1 MLEGPP
7 PAILNNKMPESA
19 DFVHLFRVS
28 SGVSPL
34 PTYGTMT
41 KNSLAFLRGKE
52 PKLMYCFLL
61 SALLIASAP
70 MQTPSATATKPPSTT
85 VKSAAASTT
94 TTAQSPAAAKNA
106 KPAVLAA
113 SDAVITIHGLCSGS
127 QAGQNESCTT
137 VVTKKQFDVLVDAL
151 SALGPP
157 LLPAQR
163 RGVAEAY
170 ATTLRN
176 YEAAKKA
183 GIEKDPR
190 YAEVIRIA
198 QMRAMG
204 DMYNALL
211 QEKAKKVSPQ
221 EIEDY
226 YNANLPRFEEL
237 ILRRVTVPRRNTAN
251 LNDEEFTARARKIAG
266 EMHERAVKGE
276 EMDVI
281 QKDAF
286 SALGVK
292 DPPSTHMAVV
302 RRGIYAADQEK
313 QLFELKP
320 GEVTG
325 IFEQPSA
332 FIVFKLEGRETPS
345 LEKSKDE
352 IVRILVQQHQE
363 KLEQARDKSV
373 QVDYNEQYL
382 GPAQTSAFMPPSQS
396 NAAPGHNQ

>member
-1 MLEGPP
+1 MSCL
-7 PAILNNKMPESA
+7 
-19 DFVHLFRVS
+19 
-28 SGVSPL
+28 
-34 PTYGTMT
+34 
-41 KNSLAFLRGKE
+41 
-52 PKLMYCFLL
+52 LL

-70 MQTPSATATKPPSTT
+70 MQTPSATATKPPSATAKAAAVSTT
-85 VKSAAASTT
+85 VK
-94 TTAQSPAAAKNA
+94 AQSPAAAKNA

-113 SDAVITIHGLCSGS
+113 SDAVITIHGLCPVS
-127 QAGQNESCTT
+127 QAGQNAESCTT
-137 VVTKKQFDVLVDAL
+137 VVTRKQFDVLVDAL

-157 LLPAQR
+157 LLPVQR

-190 YAEVIRIA
+190 YAEVMRIA

-204 DMYNALL
+204 DMYNAMM
-211 QEKAKKVSPQ
+211 QEKIKKVSPQ

-226 YNANLPRFEEL
+226 YKANLPRFEEL
-237 ILRRVTVPRRNTAN
+237 TLSRVTVPRRNMAN
-251 LNDEEFTARARKIAG
+251 LKDEEFEAKARKIAG
-266 EMHERAVKGE
+266 EMHDRAARGE
-276 EMDVI
+276 DLDTI
-281 QKDAF
+281 QKESF

-302 RRGIYAADQEK
+302 RRGIYAPDQEK
-313 QLFELKP
+313 EIFDLKP
-320 GEVTG
+320 GEVTRV
-325 IFEQPSA
+325 FEQPSA

-382 GPAQTSAFMPPSQS
+382 GPAQTSAFMPPGQS
-396 NAAPGHNQ
+396 NAAPGHNQPGSISNPSTKAASPK